1 MTKEAACKRILELR
15 NLLEEHNYRYYV
27 LSQPSISD
35 YEFDMLLKELLDL
48 EGQFPE
54 FYDATS
60 PTQKVGGQVTKEFE
74 TIKHKRPMLSLGNTY
89 SAEELKAFDTRVR
102 KVIGNSFEYVCELKF
117 DGVAISLIYVDGVL
131 SRAVTRGDGVNG
143 DDVTH
148 NVRTIKSIPLKLKGH
163 QFPDEFEI
171 RGEIIMPRK
180 TFEDLNKQREE
191 SGEAP
196 FANPRN
202 AASGSLKL
210 QDSSLVA
217 KRNLDCFLYHILG
230 DLLPYNNHYDNLRS
244 VRQWGLKV
252 SDYMVKCR
260 IFTEVLDYIQLWD
273 KERATLPFDIDGI
286 VIKVNDYY
294 KQELLGYTAKS
305 PRWAVSYKFRPE
317 QQSTKILSV
326 DFQVG
331 RTGAVTPV
339 VNLEPVLLSGT
350 IVKRATLHNAD
361 FMDKLGLRKNDYVF
375 VEKGGEIIPKI
386 TEVDLTNRLME
397 EIPYKFPE
405 LCPECKTRLQKNEG
419 EAIYYCPNEV
429 GCPPQIKGKI
439 EHFISRKAM
448 DINSL
453 GEGKV
458 ELLYNKGLIGNVA
471 DLYALDYEV
480 LYGLENQ
487 IRDTATGKIRIV
499 RFHEK
504 TVTNILNGIKKSKKV
519 PFERVLFALGIRYV
533 GETVAKKLAQH
544 FKNIEALMNA
554 DEQALMEVDEVG
566 ERIAAAVVAFFRNE
580 KQVLLVKRLMDSGL
594 TFHTEEVEE
603 SKTQKLMQITIVISG
618 TFSVAREALAQ
629 LIEKNGGKNASSVSS
644 KTTYLLAGE
653 NPGPNKIAKAREL
666 GIPVIGENDFYK
678 MIE

>member
-1 MTKEAACKRILELR
+1 M
-15 NLLEEHNYRYYV
+15 
-27 LSQPSISD
+27 
-35 YEFDMLLKELLDL
+35 
-48 EGQFPE
+48 
-54 FYDATS
+54 
-60 PTQKVGGQVTKEFE
+60 
-74 TIKHKRPMLSLGNTY
+74 
-89 SAEELKAFDTRVR
+89 
-102 KVIGNSFEYVCELKF
+102 CELKF
-117 DGVAISLIYVDGVL
+117 DGVAISLIYTDGVL
-131 SRAVTRGDGVNG
+131 SRAVTRGDGVYG

-163 QFPDEFEI
+163 HFPDEFEI

-180 TFEDLNKQREE
+180 TFEELNKQREE
-191 SGEAP
+191 AGEAP

-230 DLLPYNNHYDNLRS
+230 DLLPYNNHYDNLRI

-260 IFTEVLDYIQLWD
+260 TFNEVLDYIKFWD

-286 VIKVNDYY
+286 VVKVNDYY

-305 PRWAVSYKFRPE
+305 PRWAVAYKFRPE
-317 QQSTKILSV
+317 QQSTKIVSV

-350 IVKRATLHNAD
+350 VVKRATLHNAD
-361 FMDKLGLRKNDYVF
+361 FMEKLGLRKNDYVF
-375 VEKGGEIIPKI
+375 VEKGGEIIPKV
-386 TEVDLTNRLME
+386 TEVDLSKRTKE
-397 EIPYKFPE
+397 EEPYKFPE
-405 LCPECKTRLQKNEG
+405 YCPECKTRLQKNDG
-419 EAIYYCPNEV
+419 EAINYCPNEV

-458 ELLYNKGLIGNVA
+458 ELLYNKGLIGNAA
-471 DLYALDYEV
+471 DLYALDYDV
-480 LYGLENQ
+480 LYGLENHV
-487 IRDTATGKIRIV
+487 RDTVTGKVRIV

-504 TVTNILNGIKKSKKV
+504 TVANILNGIAESKKI
-519 PFERVLFALGIRYV
+519 PFERVLYALGIRYV

-544 FKNIEALMNA
+544 FKNIDALIQA
-554 DEQALMEVDEVG
+554 DEQALTEVDEVG

-580 KQVLLVKRLMDSGL
+580 KQLALVKRLIESGL
-594 TFHTEEVEE
+594 TFKTEEVVENT
-603 SKTQKLMQITIVISG
+603 SQKLLHMTFVISG
-618 TFSVAREALAQ
+618 TFSVAREELVH
-629 LIEKNGGKNASSVSS
+629 LIEKNGGKNSSSVSS
-644 KTTYLLAGE
+644 KTNYLLAGE
-653 NPGPNKIAKAREL
+653 NPGPNKMSKAREL
-666 GIPVIGENDFYK
+666 GIPIIGESDFYK